1 MVSACKDFRN
11 SVWTLRTIEKA
22 LSQSALLWG
31 RLSNGVMTRFKVAK
45 RGSPSGVFRASIV
58 GEVGRRDRWAAPCL
72 PSAEDLDT
80 RL

>member
-31 RLSNGVMTRFKVAK
+31 SCCGDTVMSDDRCI
-45 RGSPSGVFRASIV
+45 ASFIISH
-58 GEVGRRDRWAAPCL
+58 AYIMYYTPI
-72 PSAEDLDT
+72 SDLIEG
-80 RL
+80 

>member
-31 RLSNGVMTRFKVAK
+31 RLSNGVMRRFNHNFAGSSNSCNLAAVVADGITY
-45 RGSPSGVFRASIV
+45 RRIGYLTINEIV
-58 GEVGRRDRWAAPCL
+58 TIV
-72 PSAEDLDT
+72 
-80 RL
+80 